1 VDVYNLL
8 ITIGKVVEISMATA
22 VASLTLTRSRAF
34 MGFRHWVAR
43 WSSWLGELVACP
55 YCMNHWIALLLV
67 IAARWSGRLPDR
79 EQALSGLLLWLTVV
93 GLASGAAKWV
103 YLAVLTIMPTES
115 EVANETVTEPAE
127 SYPASSPG
135 AAGDYQNRSAAAD

>member
-1 VDVYNLL
+1 VSASNLL

-43 WSSWLGELVACP
+43 WNSWLGELLACP
-55 YCMNHWIALLLV
+55 YCMNHWIALFLV

-79 EQALSGLLLWLTVV
+79 EQTLSGLLLWLITV

-103 YLAVLTIMPTES
+103 YVGILT
-115 EVANETVTEPAE
+115 VDQL
-127 SYPASSPG
+127 PG
-135 AAGDYQNRSAAAD
+135 GSHGPDA